1 MNYGPAIGRL
11 VGQFLMAFAISAA
24 LVPVCRALSR
34 RYGRVA
40 HPREDRWHRRPVAL
54 FGGVAMGVTLVV
66 CAAIFGLYRDVPVL
80 LICATLAFLVGLVD
94 DFLTLKPS
102 TKLIAQIGIASAV
115 LFFGYRLFW
124 VGSITAD
131 SLLTLVWVVGVTN
144 AFNLLDNMD
153 GLCAGI
159 SLIVTATLLFDLVP
173 RGVAG
178 TGIALPEAQYL
189 AMLGGA
195 TAGFLIY
202 NLHPATI
209 FMGDSGAFLIGFSL
223 AALTLTHA
231 HEAARRSNLLSVVA
245 VPVLVLLIPIFD
257 STFVTVVRVLS
268 GRSVAVGGRDH
279 SSHRLVAI
287 GLSERKAVIVLWL
300 LAAVGGAIAIA
311 MTYISQS
318 WSVLIGVV
326 FVLMMVLIAIYL
338 ARIRVYEGEDAR
350 LLREG
355 TVTPLV
361 VEFMYKRRVAEVL
374 LDVSLVVIAYYAAY
388 RFRFEGEEFM
398 KNFGSFRNSLPVV
411 LTTQMIAFFGVGV
424 YRGVWRYFGLSD
436 AVVIA
441 KGVFIGTAVAQL
453 LVLYSPWF
461 IGYSRTVF
469 AIYAVLLVGFVTLSR
484 ASFLLIG
491 EFVNQQRRASR
502 RAIIYGA
509 GDAGAL
515 AVRELLKSREATIR
529 IIGFVDDDPQ
539 KRGTRVRGYR
549 VIGDIATLIQS
560 IAEGQVDSVIV
571 SSRSIPEDTVRAVA
585 AAGARHGVS
594 VNRLRV
600 GLEEVT
606 FSARD
611 EESVQTVQVGGKSLP
626 FPPPGERRPRQK

>member
-1 MNYGPAIGRL
+1 MTYGPAIGRL
-11 VGQFLMAFAISAA
+11 AGQFLMAFAISAA

-34 RYGRVA
+34 RYGKVA

-66 CAAIFGLYRDVPVL
+66 CATIFGLYRDVPVL
-80 LICATLAFLVGLVD
+80 LTCATLAFLVGLVD

-102 TKLIAQIGIASAV
+102 TKLIAQIAIASAV

-159 SLIVTATLLFDLVP
+159 SLIVAATLLFDLVP
-173 RGVAG
+173 RGAAG
-178 TGIALPEAQYL
+178 VGVALPEAQYL

-311 MTYISQS
+311 MTYISLS

-374 LDVSLVVIAYYAAY
+374 LDFSLIVIAYYAAY

-411 LTTQMIAFFGVGV
+411 VTTQMIAFFGVGV

-502 RAIIYGA
+502 RAIVYGA

-515 AVRELLKSREATIR
+515 AVRELLKSREESIR
-529 IIGFVDDDPQ
+529 IVGFVDDDPQ

-594 VNRLRV
+594 VTRLRV

-606 FSARD
+606 FSGRD
-611 EESVQTVQVGGKSLP
+611 DDSGQAMMGGGKSLP
-626 FPPPGERRPRQK
+626 FPPPGDRKPRRQ

>member
-1 MNYGPAIGRL
+1 MSVLPAVWRL
-11 VGQFLMAFAISAA
+11 AGQFLAAFALSAA
-24 LVPVCRALSR
+24 LVPVCRSLSR
-34 RYGRVA
+34 KYGKVA

-54 FGGVAMGVTLVV
+54 FGGVAMGVTLVA
-66 CAAIFGLYRDVPVL
+66 CAVAFGLYRDVPVL
-80 LICATLAFLVGLVD
+80 LTCATLAFIVGLVD
-94 DFLTLKPS
+94 DFLALKPS
-102 TKLIAQIGIASAV
+102 TKLIAQIAIASAV

-124 VGSITAD
+124 VGSITLD
-131 SLLTLVWVVGVTN
+131 TLLTLVWVVGVPP

-159 SLIVTATLLFDLVP
+159 ALIVTGTLLFDLVP
-173 RGVAG
+173 RGAG
-178 TGIALPEAQYL
+178 AAGIALPEAQYL
-189 AMLGGA
+189 AILGGA

-202 NLHPATI
+202 NLHPASI
-209 FMGDSGAFLIGFSL
+209 FMGDSGAFLVGFSL

-257 STFVTVVRVLS
+257 STFVTVVRMLS

-318 WSVLIGVV
+318 WSVLIGFV
-326 FVLMMVLIAIYL
+326 FVLTMVIIAIYL
-338 ARIRVYEGEDAR
+338 ARIRVYEGDDAR
-350 LLREG
+350 MLREG
-355 TVTPLV
+355 TVTPIV

-436 AVVIA
+436 TVVIA
-441 KGVFIGTAVAQL
+441 KGVLIGTAIAQL
-453 LVLYSPWF
+453 VVLYSPWF

-469 AIYAVLLVGFVTLSR
+469 AIYAVLLVGFVAVSR

-515 AVRELLKSREATIR
+515 AVRELLKSRDETVR

-549 VIGDIATLIQS
+549 VVGDVETLIQS
-560 IAEGQVDSVIV
+560 IAEGQVDSIIV
-571 SSRSIPEDTVRAVA
+571 SSRSIPEHTVRAVA
-585 AAGARHGVS
+585 AAGAKHGVS
-594 VNRLRV
+594 VTRLRV

-606 FSARD
+606 FSAHD
-611 EESVQTVQVGGKSLP
+611 GDNILAVQGGKSLP
-626 FPPPGERRPRQK
+626 FPAPGERRPRQK